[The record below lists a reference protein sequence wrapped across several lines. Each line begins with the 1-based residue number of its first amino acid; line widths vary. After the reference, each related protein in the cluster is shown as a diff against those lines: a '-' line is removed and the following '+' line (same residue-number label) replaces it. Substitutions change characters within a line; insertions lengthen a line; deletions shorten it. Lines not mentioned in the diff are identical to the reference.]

1 MSQPEPTEITEIL
14 AALQGGDQKAGDR
27 LFPLVYEEM
36 RRVAARLMSS
46 ERADHT
52 FNATD
57 LVHEAWLRL
66 GLSPSGNA
74 PKSPAQTIADRSHFL
89 AITIRAMRQVLIDHA
104 RRRVADKRG
113 GGAIRVTLGDDAGSR
128 ETSPEDVLELFDAL
142 EKLGEVDER
151 LRKVVEYRFFI
162 GLTDAETAE
171 LLGTT
176 TRTVQRDWVKARAWL
191 YRQMYEPVRHE

>member
-1 MSQPEPTEITEIL
+1 MSQTEPTEITEML
-14 AALQGGDQKAGDR
+14 AALQAGDKQAGDR
-27 LFPLVYEEM
+27 LFPLVYDEM

-66 GLSPSGNA
+66 GLSPNGDSPKVNA
-74 PKSPAQTIADRSHFL
+74 QPVVDRSHFL

-113 GGAIRVTLGDDAGSR
+113 GGAIRVTLGDDAGARDS
-128 ETSPEDVLELFDAL
+128 SPEDVLVLFDAL

-191 YRQMYEPVRHE
+191 YRQMYEPMQAT

>member
-1 MSQPEPTEITEIL
+1 MTPPEPTDITEML
-14 AALQGGDQKAGDR
+14 AALQAGDRHAGDR

-36 RRVAARLMSS
+36 RRVAARLMSA
-46 ERADHT
+46 ERVGHT

-57 LVHEAWLRL
+57 LVHEAWIRL
-66 GLSPSGNA
+66 GLSAEGGA
-74 PKSPAQTIADRSHFL
+74 PKIGSQAVVDRSHFL

-113 GGAIRVTLGDDAGSR
+113 GGAIRVTLGDDAGAR
-128 ETSPEDVLELFDAL
+128 ATSPEDVLDLFDAL

-176 TRTVQRDWVKARAWL
+176 ARTVQRDWVKARAWL
-191 YRQMYEPVRHE
+191 YRQMYEPLRTQ

>member
-1 MSQPEPTEITEIL
+1 ML
-14 AALQGGDQKAGDR
+14 AAIRAGDARAGDR
-27 LFPLVYEEM
+27 LFPLVYDEM
-36 RRVAARLMSS
+36 RRVAAHLMSS

-66 GLSPSGNA
+66 GLSPQSGA
-74 PKSPAQTIADRSHFL
+74 PLTVTDRSHFL

-113 GGAIRVTLGDDAGSR
+113 GGAVRVTLGDDIGVSD
-128 ETSPEDVLELFDAL
+128 TSPEEMLALFDAL
-142 EKLGEVDER
+142 EKLGELDER
-151 LRKVVEYRFFI
+151 LRKVVEYRFLI
-162 GLTDAETAE
+162 GLTEVETAE
-171 LLGTT
+171 TLGTT

-191 YRQMYEPVRHE
+191 YKQMYVSTSPA